1 MPKLVSLAIPQP
13 CSESWAAMIPTT
25 QGRHCAACPQ
35 TVVDFTLKTDAEI
48 LAYLASA
55 AGGSACGRFAAGQL
69 KRPLQR
75 AAPAAPIRWRA
86 WLAAAVAVWAL
97 RETSSAP
104 ARGQTPTEMRKMGKV
119 RSVSIER
126 QAQRKSDYEGPV
138 LTLRGVVLDSAT
150 REGLPGVTVH
160 VPGTT
165 IGVSTDAAGRF
176 SLELTGQ
183 EGHTAGHTVAF
194 SSLGYLSQAM
204 ALPGVS
210 TEGMKIIL
218 RPDNIK
224 MGEVVVMGGIGIA
237 EKPWPWH
244 PRRFLFWSK
253 YWLTRLYRGS

>member
-1 MPKLVSLAIPQP
+1 MPKLVFLAIPQP

-25 QGRHCAACPQ
+25 QGRHCAACQQ

-119 RSVSIER
+119 RSVPIER

-138 LTLRGVVLDSAT
+138 LTLRSVSGTVRDSVTQQSIRGTAIFLRNETLSATTDSA
-150 REGLPGVTVH
+150 
-160 VPGTT
+160 
-165 IGVSTDAAGRF
+165 
-176 SLELTGQ
+176 
-183 EGHTAGHTVAF
+183 GHFHLRIVA
-194 SSLGYLSQAM
+194 Q
-204 ALPGVS
+204 
-210 TEGMKIIL
+210 
-218 RPDNIK
+218 
-224 MGEVVVMGGIGIA
+224 
-237 EKPWPWH
+237 
-244 PRRFLFWSK
+244 
-253 YWLTRLYRGS
+253 